1 MANDSRSAA
10 IGGAEAERS
19 AGRPEPDMEVE
30 VAYATPE
37 CQLIVNVKLPRGA
50 TAGQAIDASGI
61 REEFPQIEA
70 RPLVGIF
77 SRKVS
82 LDYVLSAGD
91 RVEIYRPLIADPKE
105 VRRKKAAQEKE
116 ARKNKI

>member
-1 MANDSRSAA
+1 MADDSKA
-10 IGGAEAERS
+10 
-19 AGRPEPDMEVE
+19 DMEVE
-30 VAYATPE
+30 VAYATPKR
-37 CQLIVNVKLPRGA
+37 QLIVNVKLPRGA
-50 TAGQAIDASGI
+50 TVAQAIHASGI

-70 RPLVGIF
+70 SPPVGIF

-105 VRRKKAAQEKE
+105 LRRQKAINEQLVRKK
-116 ARKNKI
+116 RP